1 MTNMVA
7 AYFIEAIACACL
19 LMYVMVKYLEQQRAM
34 KKSDQDPPWLR
45 AARSTSFFAASC
57 LMVFSAVA
65 AEHGMWEIS
74 TPVLLLLTAII
85 MILAF
90 NAISQHRRTPP
101 SDNDGSSEELY
112 SEHSLALMGY
122 RIVKADIAR
131 LDQGQLLMIKM
142 LEDIRNIKN
151 LGPGAAIID
160 PNPVVVHPAQFR
172 PRQ

>member
-7 AYFIEAIACACL
+7 AYFILAIACACL
-19 LMYVMVKYLEQQRAM
+19 LMYVMVKYLEQQRAI

-101 SDNDGSSEELY
+101 SDDGPSKEVY

-122 RIVKADIAR
+122 RLVKADLAR
-131 LDQGQLLMIKM
+131 IDQGQLLIIKQIEEM
-142 LEDIRNIKN
+142 RNDNKMSP
-151 LGPGAAIID
+151 GPAVID